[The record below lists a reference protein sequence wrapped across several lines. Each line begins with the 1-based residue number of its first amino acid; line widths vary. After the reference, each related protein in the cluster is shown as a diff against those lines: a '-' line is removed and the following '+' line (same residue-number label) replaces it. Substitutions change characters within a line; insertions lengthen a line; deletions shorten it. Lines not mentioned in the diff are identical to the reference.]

1 MDPLTAQE
9 IGFSVFLFH
18 KLAKAW
24 GDMVPDVVHALSE
37 GGIIHD
43 YILPFYDVLHTL
55 GEDYLVEDITA
66 MARERGVLA

>member
-1 MDPLTAQE
+1 
-9 IGFSVFLFH
+9 
-18 KLAKAW
+18 
-24 GDMVPDVVHALSE
+24 MVPDVVHALSE

-43 YILPFYDVLHTL
+43 YILPLYDVLHTL